1 MKKSVSLSLG
11 KVMVA
16 SVEAQNVVIRA
27 LIFSIVLAPTFSAN
41 AEPVRRQC
49 AGLLHADRDGE
60 LYFEVP
66 AGGLCKIARTERAK
80 VLGRCRVNSICHVEG
95 TAENCKDQAECSE
108 VLQILSAARGQ

>member
-1 MKKSVSLSLG
+1 MKKSVSPSLA
-11 KVMVA
+11 KLMVA
-16 SVEAQNVVIRA
+16 SVEARNVVIRP
-27 LIFSIVLAPTFSAN
+27 LIFSIVLAPTFSAY
-41 AEPVRRQC
+41 AEPVRHQC

-66 AGGLCKIARTERAK
+66 AGGICKIAKSERAK
-80 VLGRCRVNSICHVEG
+80 VLGHCRVNSMCHVEG

>member
-1 MKKSVSLSLG
+1 MNKHPVSPSLT
-11 KVMVA
+11 A
-16 SVEAQNVVIRA
+16 
-27 LIFSIVLAPTFSAN
+27 VLAATVAALVLALTVSAY

-49 AGLLHADRDGE
+49 AGLLHADRDGK

-66 AGGLCKIARTERAK
+66 PAGFCKIAKSERAK
-80 VLGRCRVNSICHVEG
+80 VLGRCRVNSMCHVDG